1 MPEIAHSHPSMYP
14 FKLVYSH
21 ICCQGFADWDIC
33 TLFVSC
39 MGKIKFPGS
48 QRVFIPCANSDSPTQ
63 QQLGF
68 FLEYY
73 RCCMFHSKYQQKCF
87 VVSDICLQRHDEL
100 RLMDMMKLHCLF
112 AFYTCAHAFALSVGR
127 LKPFIGVCMLSLP
140 SGCSTFLPQSRGMHS
155 RLNYS
160 KLAIGVD
167 ASYIKCIKKGF
178 Q

>member
-1 MPEIAHSHPSMYP
+1 MPEIAHSHLSMYP
-14 FKLVYSH
+14 FKLVYSQL
-21 ICCQGFADWDIC
+21 CCQGFADWDIC

-48 QRVFIPCANSDSPTQ
+48 QRLFIPCANSDSPTQ

-87 VVSDICLQRHDEL
+87 VVSDICLQRHDEH
-100 RLMDMMKLHCLF
+100 RLIDLIKLHYVCFLYLCSCSSGWLAQ
-112 AFYTCAHAFALSVGR
+112 AFHWSLHAFTF
-127 LKPFIGVCMLSLP
+127 P
-140 SGCSTFLPQSRGMHS
+140 GCSTFLPQSRDMHS

-167 ASYIKCIKKGF
+167 ASYIKCMNRLLEG
-178 Q
+178 